1 MSVEEAEHH
10 ATSRNGVQQRDRSCN
25 RPRVPIHP
33 AQERATPRNAQ
44 ARFLSPRAGNRSSC

>member
-10 ATSRNGVQQRDRSCN
+10 ATSRNGVQQRDRACN
-25 RPRVPIHP
+25 RPRVPSHS

-44 ARFLSPRAGNRSSC
+44 VDFYRRGRQTEVPV